1 MAGLSAHGKTLV
13 GNFRRAFEE
22 EYGVPVR
29 VYHGVKFAKDDAT
42 LASIRVE
49 DHSGGRE
56 VELHGN
62 MKVGNAE
69 AKVLEAIGIRIQI
82 EDGRGGLAN
91 NDSTLG
97 SLRGGTVPTHPAS
110 PSGGAPAASAPSPT
124 PEPTRLS
131 SSAPAPSPTPAP
143 APPKSGCVIMLAVG
157 MAAAIVV
164 PASVLAWLV

>member
-49 DHSGGRE
+49 GHSGGRE
-56 VELHGN
+56 IELHGN

-91 NDSTLG
+91 DDATLG
-97 SLRGGTVPTHPAS
+97 SLRGGTAPGRSAA
-110 PSGGAPAASAPSPT
+110 PSGGAPSASAPSPT
-124 PEPTRLS
+124 PEPTRP
-131 SSAPAPSPTPAP
+131 SAPAPTPAP
-143 APPKSGCVIMLAVG
+143 APAKSGCLIMLAVG
-157 MAAAIVV
+157 VAAAIVV
-164 PASVLAWLV
+164 PAAVLAWLV